1 MFSLMS
7 KKEVHDIK
15 NNEFDILASRLW
27 NISLTSKVFQK
38 EINLSEKKFKYLK
51 SNNIIN
57 NLESNY
63 EETEWEFPKGKRN
76 RYENN
81 SECANRE
88 FIEETNIINYTQY
101 TRINHLEEVFY
112 GTNQIKYKHVYYI
125 AGSDESVVSCSID
138 NYEIL
143 NVNWFT
149 LDEIIKLL
157 RNYNTSKINL
167 INQLYFFISIIIKK
181 INNADNKT
189 ILSI

>member
-1 MFSLMS
+1 M
-7 KKEVHDIK
+7 
-15 NNEFDILASRLW
+15 
-27 NISLTSKVFQK
+27 
-38 EINLSEKKFKYLK
+38 
-51 SNNIIN
+51 
-57 NLESNY
+57 
-63 EETEWEFPKGKRN
+63 
-76 RYENN
+76 
-81 SECANRE
+81 
-88 FIEETNIINYTQY
+88 
-101 TRINHLEEVFY
+101 FY